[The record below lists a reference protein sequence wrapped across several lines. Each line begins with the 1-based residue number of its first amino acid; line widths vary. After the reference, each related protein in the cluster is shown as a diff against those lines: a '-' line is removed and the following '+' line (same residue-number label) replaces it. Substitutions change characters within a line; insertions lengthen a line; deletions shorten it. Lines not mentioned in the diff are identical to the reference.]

1 MCYLRVGAGADEVLS
16 YVHVVLVYARL
27 KSHLV
32 DSHPTEIDKTWFF
45 LREYIVGLLLGE
57 NSEKLGVVFEV
68 LDLFHY
74 HLVNF
79 LVVVVQSKVDVQ

>member
-32 DSHPTEIDKTWFF
+32 DSHPAEIDKAWLF
-45 LREYIVGLLLGE
+45 LCEYIVGLLL
-57 NSEKLGVVFEV
+57 
-68 LDLFHY
+68 
-74 HLVNF
+74 
-79 LVVVVQSKVDVQ
+79 